1 MTYED
6 RGDFPTMKQLYSA
19 SMGSGIPNPSLTS
32 EHSQN
37 WNFGDTH
44 SFGADASPR
53 PSSSA
58 AICADAI
65 ESEYV
70 LDPDW
75 NRTTDPTDEYGLC
88 PNDTKYT
95 GYCSEYLNVG
105 KETHEGA
112 ELSVHSRPISRLTV
126 DGNYSYLNRTI
137 ASANVPAN
145 ILTSYLNSGIYL
157 PYGIPKNKA
166 IGFAAIQMPFK
177 IQGMVT
183 ERYEGGITLETDSNL
198 GSLNYRSAFATT
210 DLGVILPLY
219 NSFTVQA
226 GVKNLLDRNY
236 FLTDGFPEAGRNW
249 FMNLRYYFATGRKQ

>member
-1 MTYED
+1 M
-6 RGDFPTMKQLYSA
+6 
-19 SMGSGIPNPSLTS
+19 
-32 EHSQN
+32 
-37 WNFGDTH
+37 
-44 SFGADASPR
+44 
-53 PSSSA
+53 
-58 AICADAI
+58 
-65 ESEYV
+65 
-70 LDPDW
+70 
-75 NRTTDPTDEYGLC
+75 
-88 PNDTKYT
+88 
-95 GYCSEYLNVG
+95 G